1 MRIWVAVVLAGVIC
15 LAAWPYVR
23 WHLQAMAVLR
33 LVGGQQVPWVVRELV
48 MVPVRTEEVHFSTGA
63 GAVRGRIYLPQG
75 KPDAPGLVVLHGVHY
90 LGIDEPRLMS
100 FARSMASCGL
110 RVLTPE
116 LPGIKDYHVD
126 VGSVGV
132 IGGAAAWFAQRT
144 GRPVGVMGLSF
155 SGGLALVAAS
165 EATYRKDFKFVF
177 AVGAHDSMARVA
189 NYYLTGQ
196 DARPNGKVERLKP
209 NDYGALV
216 LEYEHLGDMVAPQDK
231 AAIGA
236 VLREHLYEDASAETA
251 AEGRLTAAQRA
262 EAMQL
267 MNTDSTTTSEELA
280 TDDARYRAQMAAVSP
295 EGKMKGMTTPVFLLA
310 GQADDVVPSAETRWI
325 ASELPRKTLKAVLVS
340 PVLSHVSIDEAK
352 PGPGDEW
359 RLVHFF
365 ARVMQAAER
374 N

>member
-1 MRIWVAVVLAGVIC
+1 
-15 LAAWPYVR
+15 
-23 WHLQAMAVLR
+23 MAVLR
-33 LVGGQQVPWVVRELV
+33 SVGGQTVPWVVNRLV
-48 MVPVRTEEVHFSTGA
+48 MTPVRSEEIHFSTDA
-63 GAVRGRIYLPQG
+63 GVVRARLYVPVGDS
-75 KPDAPGLVVLHGVHY
+75 DAPGLVILHGVHY
-90 LGIDEPRLMS
+90 LGIDEPRLIN
-100 FARSMASCGL
+100 FATAMAGCGL

-126 VGSVGV
+126 PGSVTV
-132 IGGAAAWFAQRT
+132 IGNSAKWFARET
-144 GRPVGVMGLSF
+144 GAPVGVMGLSF
-155 SGGLALVAAS
+155 SGGVALVAAS
-165 EATYRKDFKFVF
+165 ERAYRKDFKFVF

-196 DARPNGKVERLKP
+196 DVRPNGRVERLKP

-216 LEYEHLGDMVAPQDK
+216 LEYEHLGDLVAAKDE

-236 VLREHLYEDASAETA
+236 VLREHLYEDASAQSA
-251 AEGRLTAAQRA
+251 AEARLTATQRA

-267 MNTDSTTTSEELA
+267 MNTDSATTSEELEK
-280 TDDARYRAQMAAVSP
+280 DDARYVAQMAAVSP
-295 EGKMKGMTTPVFLLA
+295 EGKMKTMTTPVFLLA
-310 GQADDVVPSAETRWI
+310 GKGDDVVPSAETLWI
-325 ASELPRKTLKAVLVS
+325 ARQLPRRELKGLLVS

-365 ARVMQAAER
+365 AGVIQAAER